1 MNYHYKTLGLKED
14 ASQEE
19 IKIAYDKLSKELNPS
34 NNDNQEFFE
43 EEYQKIQEAYTALT
57 GKKPEEKKENDPKSP
72 QVPDVFEDSDTLVS
86 ILKKFKASENAKKL
100 KILPK
105 IHF

>member
-43 EEYQKIQEAYTALT
+43 EEYKKVQEAYKALS
-57 GKKPEEKKENDPKSP
+57 NS
-72 QVPDVFEDSDTLVS
+72 S
-86 ILKKFKASENAKKL
+86 ILATENGAKSLKKIKSKSHPQKQVL
-100 KILPK
+100 
-105 IHF
+105 